1 MAKAK
6 TRSSSKKK
14 KKATP
19 RSTRRL
25 IAFIGAT
32 FGAAVAGI
40 VMVALVA
47 VSTHN
52 SPKAKAAL
60 TSGSKPAVMA
70 AAKENFPPRIAPE
83 TESDEEEEEPGT
95 TATQPPPAASVPA
108 VETPKVVVPPPAVAP
123 GATPPWQKNAIA
135 APAQSGPQV
144 AIVIDDAGLDHVR
157 TAKAIALPSPL
168 TISFLTYGEG
178 LEPQVRAAH
187 AAGHELMVHVAMQPR
202 SKKENPGPDVLLKD
216 APPEEVMAR
225 LNKMLGRFTGY
236 VGINN
241 HMGSLFTADERSMEL
256 VIGELKR
263 RGLLFLDSRTGA
275 DSVGAKVAREQGVPY
290 AERDVFLDNTPTV
303 PEVTK
308 QLAELERIARAK
320 GAAVAIGHPHDG
332 TIAAL
337 QQWIPQA
344 KARGIVF
351 VPVSAIV
358 RENVAKGALTR
369 R

>member
-6 TRSSSKKK
+6 ARSNSKKK

-25 IAFIGAT
+25 FALIGAT
-32 FGAAVAGI
+32 FGAAVAGL
-40 VMVALVA
+40 VMVGLIAA
-47 VSTHN
+47 STH
-52 SPKAKAAL
+52 SPPKAKAAA
-60 TSGSKPAVMA
+60 TPGGKPAVMA
-70 AAKENFPPRIAPE
+70 AAKQSFPPRVAPE
-83 TESDEEEEEPGT
+83 SESEDEEEPGT
-95 TATQPPPAASVPA
+95 TASLAPPIAPAPA
-108 VETPKVVVPPPAVAP
+108 VETPKVIAPPPALAP
-123 GATPPWQKNAIA
+123 GGTPPWQKNAVA
-135 APAQSGPQV
+135 TPPQSGPQV
-144 AIVIDDAGLDHVR
+144 AIVIDDAGLDHPR
-157 TAKAIALPSPL
+157 TAKAIALPAPL

-178 LEPQVRAAH
+178 LEQQVRAAS

-202 SKKENPGPDVLLKD
+202 SKKENPGPDVLLRD
-216 APPEEVMAR
+216 APPEEVMGR
-225 LNKMLGRFTGY
+225 LNKMLGRFNGY

-256 VIGELKR
+256 VVGELKR
-263 RGLLFLDSRTGA
+263 RGLLFLDSRTGS

-303 PEVTK
+303 PEVMK

-332 TIAAL
+332 TIAAM

-344 KARGIVF
+344 KARGLVF

>member
-6 TRSSSKKK
+6 ATSKKK
-14 KKATP
+14 KKVTP
-19 RSTRRL
+19 QSTRRL
-25 IAFIGAT
+25 IALIGAA
-32 FGAAVAGI
+32 FGAAVAGV
-40 VMVALVA
+40 VMVGLVA
-47 VSTHN
+47 VSTRP
-52 SPKAKAAL
+52 SPKASPAPA
-60 TSGSKPAVMA
+60 GKPAVMA
-70 AAKENFPPRIAPE
+70 AAKESFPPRIAPAPE
-83 TESDEEEEEPGT
+83 SESDDDGEEEPGT
-95 TATQPPPAASVPA
+95 TASPPPPAAPSA
-108 VETPKVVVPPPAVAP
+108 VESPKAVAP
-123 GATPPWQKNAIA
+123 PPLALAPGGTPPWQKNAVT
-135 APAQSGPQV
+135 APTQSGPQV
-144 AIVIDDAGLDHVR
+144 AIVIDDAGLDHPR
-157 TAKAIALPSPL
+157 TAKAIALPGPL

-178 LEPQVRAAH
+178 LEPQVKAAT

-202 SKKENPGPDVLLKD
+202 SKKENAGPDVLLKD
-216 APPEEVMAR
+216 APPDDVMGR
-225 LNKMLGRFTGY
+225 LNHMLGRFNGY

-303 PEVTK
+303 PEVLK
-308 QLAELERIARAK
+308 QLGELERIARAK
-320 GAAVAIGHPHDG
+320 GTAVAIGHPHDG

-344 KARGIVF
+344 RARGLVF
-351 VPVSAIV
+351 VPISTIV